1 MSPAANGAPTSL
13 RRRRLIQFGLVGA
26 AMLGG
31 SGAWLLNDRDGSP
44 LTADGRFASDDL
56 AALWDR
62 VSQVMLRGALP
73 TGEAERAAALSELAA
88 RLELA
93 HQWMQ
98 VPVRAQLSQLYGL
111 LLSRGGR
118 LALTGIWSSSWAEVR
133 PEQLDSVMAD
143 WSRSSLSVKRS
154 AYNLFHDL
162 CLGTWY
168 GMPQSWA
175 RIAYP
180 GPPF

>member
-13 RRRRLIQFGLVGA
+13 RRRRLIQFGLFGGA
-26 AMLGG
+26 LVAG
-31 SGAWLLNDRDGSP
+31 SGVWLLNDGDGAP
-44 LTADGRFASDDL
+44 LAADGRFASEDL

-62 VSQVMLRGALP
+62 VSRVMLRGALP
-73 TGEAERAAALSELAA
+73 GDEAERAHALSELAA
-88 RLELA
+88 RLEIA

-118 LALTGIWSSSWAEVR
+118 FALTGIWSPSWAEVR